1 MATYLKGHHHAHIHK
16 IYVNKQYVQENIQS
30 LAIRKMQIKTIIN
43 TMSCLMIDKTEQT
56 VLSADKD
63 IKQVACACATGVM
76 RTESFSLENYYKIK

>member
-1 MATYLKGHHHAHIHK
+1 
-16 IYVNKQYVQENIQS
+16 
-30 LAIRKMQIKTIIN
+30 
-43 TMSCLMIDKTEQT
+43 MSCLMIDKTEQI